1 MRAAS
6 IARHS
11 SLEATLEF
19 KKGIYGRVM
28 VSVPVSRQA
37 LVDNFRVG
45 AIIVEAMDESKH
57 YVFMRLNAGDFY
69 VAERVKGQ
77 SVHDRLTF
85 KKADTLSVEL
95 KNELLVVYTGSL
107 NANNMARIHGIDAVE
122 RALKTMNEIAI
133 PIGGHVDPPSTLK
146 MLKVDTSPGEA
157 VFFDHST
164 RMIVTQLSNGAT
176 SWSRSK
182 EAPEA
187 FRQRTVE
194 IFDTLFLETATKRA
208 TMGNALRIDS
218 TMRKLHG
225 LIPRSERSRY
235 PRNIAYAE
243 VNTAAGKREVYVS
256 VSGAQGTTGQL
267 PLFKN
272 YLGADKVRV
281 GETTYFNIDLNET
294 FPATALNVTPE
305 GKLLA
310 VPHTIKN
317 IDTYQ
322 PSLTS
327 APTSLD
333 SESKLIS
340 VIRKKYPDPQAI
352 KSINVATTMPPCD
365 SCSVVVK
372 EFGYDGGENAL
383 NVLWH

>member
-1 MRAAS
+1 M
-6 IARHS
+6 
-11 SLEATLEF
+11 
-19 KKGIYGRVM
+19 K
-28 VSVPVSRQA
+28 
-37 LVDNFRVG
+37 
-45 AIIVEAMDESKH
+45 
-57 YVFMRLNAGDFY
+57 
-69 VAERVKGQ
+69 
-77 SVHDRLTF
+77 
-85 KKADTLSVEL
+85 
-95 KNELLVVYTGSL
+95 
-107 NANNMARIHGIDAVE
+107 
-122 RALKTMNEIAI
+122 
-133 PIGGHVDPPSTLK
+133 
-146 MLKVDTSPGEA
+146 
-157 VFFDHST
+157 
-164 RMIVTQLSNGAT
+164 
-176 SWSRSK
+176 
-182 EAPEA
+182 
-187 FRQRTVE
+187 
-194 IFDTLFLETATKRA
+194 
-208 TMGNALRIDS
+208 
-218 TMRKLHG
+218 KLHD
-225 LIPRSERSRY
+225 LIPRNKRSQK

-243 VNTAAGKREVYVS
+243 VNTAAGIREVYVS
-256 VSGAQGTTGQL
+256 VSGARGTTGQL

-272 YLGADKVRV
+272 NLGADKVRV